1 MLAATLADLVVILH
15 LLFIGFVLLGGL
27 LVLCKP
33 WIAWIHI
40 PMMLWAS
47 LVNSINWPCPLTPLE
62 NYLRQSAGQ
71 SAYTSGFIEHYLLP
85 LLYPPGM
92 SYLTGVLLGV
102 ALFVWNIVVYSMVIY
117 RYRQRRKAL

>member
-27 LVLCKP
+27 LVLRKP

-40 PMMLWAS
+40 PMMLWTS
-47 LVNSINWPCPLTPLE
+47 VVNSINWPCPLTPLE
-62 NYLRQSAGQ
+62 NYLRQSAGEP
-71 SAYTSGFIEHYLLP
+71 AYNSGFIEHYLVP

-92 SYLTGVLLGV
+92 SYTTGVLLGV
-102 ALFVWNIVVYSMVIY
+102 AVFVWNIVIYSMVIY
-117 RYRQRRKAL
+117 RYRQRRKSL